1 MPWRNSRQP
10 PSPCL
15 PFPTLLTLALPTLD
29 LLTSC
34 PPQGVTAKLFAS
46 LFVWLKLLA
55 KIYFCLFTTV
65 QRIKFLPKP
74 NQVYA
79 NEQAR
84 ERKSQRGN

>member
-10 PSPCL
+10 PSLL
-15 PFPTLLTLALPTLD
+15 PPPLLTLALPTLD